1 MSNIQQ
7 SNIQQSN
14 IQQSNVQ
21 QSNVPKPNVKCQ
33 KSHNMNLWKGI
44 LTCFLI
50 STLTV
55 LSSQQT
61 TTYTEAN
68 LAYRRGVDFFNQN
81 IYGLAQKEFKT
92 AIEYL
97 RPVNEPEWKAIKT
110 EAELYYAKC
119 AVRLGQPEA
128 EKLALDFLRGQSPSP
143 VASEAALEIGD
154 YYFNQKEYDKA
165 ITYYEM
171 APEGG
176 GTGDEVQF
184 KRGYSHFIT
193 KQFARAKA
201 EFAPLKEKPGNE
213 WYYPA
218 NYYHGCCSFFEGKYD
233 DAAKSFLRCEQNDKY
248 KQVVPYYLAQIYANK
263 KQYDQVISYGA
274 PKAQD
279 SNVKNRAE
287 LNLIVGQAYYEKG
300 DYKKALPYLEYAV
313 TNGANLRASDY
324 YQLGYAQYRSGYFK
338 EAALNFEQ
346 LDKQDSLIGQNA
358 LYHLGDCYLKTGNR
372 QKAHTA
378 FGQAANLSYDK
389 SVQEDALINYAKLS
403 YELKADRAAI
413 ESLQK
418 FQPNSKYYEEAQNLL
433 GLVLL
438 NTRDYDRAISILENV
453 KNRTPR
459 VNAAYQVVTYN
470 RGIQL
475 YQNGQKEE
483 ARRYF
488 NKSLDAPV
496 DKRLA
501 TLSSFWMGSIA
512 NEAEEWNISKQHMA
526 TFIGNA
532 KSYNDLPE
540 ESNLWMGHYV
550 QGYNH
555 LKLNDHKLAL
565 ANFKAA
571 VDGIKKN
578 SNRIQ
583 SDQITK
589 GVLGDAILRAG
600 DCHFKN
606 KQYADALAYYNE
618 AVNRKYEGFEYA
630 LYQKAI
636 IRGLQGS
643 PLDKAVALENLADNY
658 PNSRYTDEA
667 LLELGNTYLE
677 MGKLG
682 EATVPL
688 RKLISD
694 FRGRSPLVNQA
705 YMQLGLISFR
715 QGNYAVAT
723 DYYKQVFANNPDAAE
738 AKEAQSA
745 LKETYDEWGRP
756 NDYITFISTIPGYK
770 VSQGS
775 KDSIVFQSAEYQYQ
789 NRRFAQA
796 ADGFTNYL
804 NQFPNGPNAV
814 AAYYYRAESYASDDV
829 RKYSQAYKD
838 YAVVVGRGPG
848 KWYARSAERAAL
860 LALNSEKNPAQALEF
875 ARKWEEAAPN
885 DGSRFQAQLVA
896 LEAAYKSG
904 NNSVAVNEYANK
916 VNNSPQAS
924 PEQLALSN
932 FYLGKLAFDKEDYNR
947 AYPLLEAAAAN
958 TTTEAM
964 AEAYHLMA
972 QILYRQRK
980 YTEVEELITGTANKN
995 SGGYDDWIARNLIL
1009 LSDVYYDQGDKSSAA
1024 AALEAILENYKGG
1037 DPGIMNTARQKYN
1050 KLNTTPSQQQ
1060 PEKTEKGG
1068 NFLEMEGGN

>member
-1 MSNIQQ
+1 
-7 SNIQQSN
+7 
-14 IQQSNVQ
+14 
-21 QSNVPKPNVKCQ
+21 
-33 KSHNMNLWKGI
+33 MNLWKGI
-44 LTCFLI
+44 LTCIL
-50 STLTV
+50 
-55 LSSQQT
+55 LSSAVLLPAQQT
-61 TTYTEAN
+61 TIYTEAN
-68 LAYRRGVDFFNQN
+68 LAYHRGIDFFNQS
-81 IYGLAQKEFKT
+81 IYGLAQKEFKS
-92 AIEYL
+92 AIDYL

-110 EAELYYAKC
+110 ESELYYAKC

-128 EKLALDFLRGQSPSP
+128 EKLALDFLRVHTPSP
-143 VASEAALEIGD
+143 VASQAALEIGD
-154 YYFNQKEYDKA
+154 YYFNKKEYDQA

-171 APEGG
+171 APAGSG
-176 GTGDEVQF
+176 ASRDEVQF
-184 KRGYSHFIT
+184 KTGYSYFIT
-193 KQFARAKA
+193 KRFPQAKA
-201 EFAPLKEKPGNE
+201 EFASLKENTRSE

-218 NYYHGCCSFFEGKYD
+218 NYYSGCCSFFEGKYD
-233 DAAKSFLRCEQNDKY
+233 DAAKAFTRCEQNDKY
-248 KQVVPYYLAQIYANK
+248 KSAVPYYIAQIYANK

-313 TNGANLRASDY
+313 TNGADLRPSDY
-324 YQLGYAQYRSGYFK
+324 YQLGYAQYRSGFFK
-338 EAALNFEQ
+338 EAAMNFEQ
-346 LDKQDSLIGQNA
+346 LDKQDSLLGQNA
-358 LYHLGDCYLKTGNR
+358 LYHLGDSYLRLGNKT
-372 QKAHTA
+372 KAHTA
-378 FGQAANLSYDK
+378 FGQAASVSYDK

-403 YELKADRAAI
+403 YELKNDRQAI

-418 FQPNSKYYEEAQNLL
+418 FQPSSKYYEEAQNLL

-459 VNAAYQVVTYN
+459 VNQAYQTVTYN
-470 RGIQL
+470 RGVQL

-488 NKSLDAPV
+488 NKSLDTPV
-496 DKRLA
+496 DKRLS
-501 TLSSFWMGSIA
+501 TLSSFWMGAIA
-512 NEAEEWNISKQHMA
+512 NETEEWNISKQHMG

-540 ESNLWMGHYV
+540 ESSLMMGQYI

-555 LKLNDHKLAL
+555 LKLGDYKMAL

-578 SNRIQ
+578 NSRIQ
-583 SDQITK
+583 SDQISK

-618 AVNRKYEGFEYA
+618 AVTKKYEGFEYA
-630 LYQKAI
+630 LYQKAM

-643 PLDKAVALENLADNY
+643 PLDKAVALDDLIEKY

-682 EATVPL
+682 DATVPL

-694 FRGRSPLVNQA
+694 FRGKSPLINQA

-715 QGNYAVAT
+715 QGKYDVAA
-723 DYYKQVFANNPDAAE
+723 DYYKQVFANNPDASE
-738 AKEAQSA
+738 AKEAQTA

-770 VSQGS
+770 VSQSS
-775 KDSIVFQSAEYQYQ
+775 KDSIVYQSAEYQYQ
-789 NRRFAQA
+789 NRRFPQA
-796 ADGFTNYL
+796 IDGFTNYL
-804 NQFPNGPNAV
+804 NQFPNGPNSV
-814 AAYYYRAESYASDDV
+814 AATYYRAECYASDEIK
-829 RKYSQAYKD
+829 KYSQAFKD
-838 YAVVVGRGPG
+838 YAAVVGRGPG

-860 LALNSEKNPAQALEF
+860 LALNTEKNPAQALEF
-875 ARKWEEAAPN
+875 ARKWEDTAPS
-885 DGSRFQAQLVA
+885 DASRFQAQLVA

-916 VNNSPQAS
+916 VNSSSQAS

-932 FYLGKLAFDKEDYNR
+932 FYLGKLAFDKDDFTR
-947 AYPLLEAAAAN
+947 AYPLLESA
-958 TTTEAM
+958 TENITSEPM

-972 QILYRQRK
+972 QILYRQKK
-980 YTEVEELITGTANKN
+980 YSEVEELITTRANQN

-1024 AALEAILENYKGG
+1024 AALEAVLDNYKGG
-1037 DPGIMNTARQKYN
+1037 DNGIMNTARQKYSR
-1050 KLNTTPSQQQ
+1050 LNSDTPAQ
-1060 PEKTEKGG
+1060 PKNQKAEKGG

>member
-1 MSNIQQ
+1 
-7 SNIQQSN
+7 
-14 IQQSNVQ
+14 
-21 QSNVPKPNVKCQ
+21 
-33 KSHNMNLWKGI
+33 MNLWKGI
-44 LTCFLI
+44 FGCCLFLLAG
-50 STLTV
+50 SALPA
-55 LSSQQT
+55 QQT

-68 LAYRRGVDFFNQN
+68 LAYRRGIDFFNQN
-81 IYGLAQKEFKT
+81 VYGLAQKEFKT
-92 AIEYL
+92 AIDYL
-97 RPVNEPEWKAIKT
+97 RPANEAEWKAVKT
-110 EAELYYAKC
+110 QAELYYAKC

-128 EKLALDFLRGQSPSP
+128 ERLALDFLRLNTPSP
-143 VASEAALEIGD
+143 VASQAALEIGD
-154 YYFNQKEYDKA
+154 YYFNRKEYDQA

-171 APEGG
+171 APDGAG
-176 GTGDEVQF
+176 ATRDEVQF
-184 KRGYSHFIT
+184 KKGYSYFLT
-193 KQFARAKA
+193 KRFPQAKS
-201 EFAPLKEKPGNE
+201 EFASLKENPNSQ

-218 NYYHGCCSFFEGKYD
+218 NYYSGCCSFFEGKYD
-233 DAAKSFLRCEQNDKY
+233 EANKGFLRCEKDDKY
-248 KQVVPYYLAQIYANK
+248 KSAVPYYIAQIYANK
-263 KQYDQVISYGA
+263 KQYDQVITYGA
-274 PKAQD
+274 PKAQEE
-279 SNVKNRAE
+279 SVKNRPE

-313 TNGANLRASDY
+313 VNGANLRPADY
-324 YQLGYAQYRSGYFK
+324 YQLGYAQYRSGYYK
-338 EAALNFEQ
+338 QAAQNFEQ

-358 LYHLGDCYLKTGNR
+358 LYHLGDCYLRLGNKS
-372 QKAHTA
+372 KAQTA
-378 FGQAANLSYDK
+378 FGQASSVNYDK
-389 SVQEDALINYAKLS
+389 NLREDALINYAKLS
-403 YELKADRAAI
+403 YELNADQAAI

-418 FQPNSKYYEEAQNLL
+418 FQPGSKYYDEAQNLL
-433 GLVLL
+433 GVVLL

-453 KNRTPR
+453 KNRTPK
-459 VNAAYQVVTYN
+459 VNEAYQIVTYN

-496 DKRLA
+496 DKRLSS
-501 TLSSFWMGSIA
+501 LSSFWMGTIA

-540 ESNLWMGHYV
+540 ESSLMMGQYV

-555 LKLNDHKLAL
+555 LKLGDHKMAL

-578 SNRIQ
+578 SSRIQ
-583 SDQITK
+583 SDKISK
-589 GVLGDAILRAG
+589 SVLGDAILRAG

-618 AVNRKYEGFEYA
+618 AVNKKYEGFEYA
-630 LYQKAI
+630 LYQKAM

-643 PLDKAVALENLADNY
+643 QLDKVVALDDLIEKY

-682 EATVPL
+682 DATTPL

-694 FRGRSPLVNQA
+694 YRGKSPLINQA

-715 QGNYAVAT
+715 QGKYDVAA

-738 AKEAQSA
+738 AKEAQLA

-770 VSQGS
+770 VSQSS

-789 NRRFAQA
+789 NRRYQQA
-796 ADGFTNYL
+796 IDGFSSYL
-804 NQFPNGPNAV
+804 DQFPNGPNSV
-814 AAYYYRAESYASDDV
+814 AAHYYRAESYASDNIK
-829 RKYSQAYKD
+829 KYNQAYKD
-838 YAVVVGRGPG
+838 YTVVVSRGPG

-860 LALNSEKNPAQALEF
+860 LALNNENNPAQALEY
-875 ARKWEEAAPN
+875 ARKWEDAAPN
-885 DGSRFQAQLVA
+885 EGSRFQAQLVA
-896 LEAAYKSG
+896 LEAAYKMG
-904 NNSVAVNEYANK
+904 NNSVAVEEYANK
-916 VNNSPQAS
+916 VNNSSQAS
-924 PEQLALSN
+924 AEQLALAN
-932 FYLGKLAFDKEDYNR
+932 FYLGKLAFDRNEFSR
-947 AYPLLEAAAAN
+947 AYPLLESVTEN

-964 AEAYHLMA
+964 AESYHLMA
-972 QILYRQRK
+972 QILYRQKK
-980 YTEVEELITGTANKN
+980 YGDVEELVTGRANKN

-1024 AALEAILENYKGG
+1024 AALEAILDNYKGG
-1037 DPGIMNTARQKYN
+1037 NAGILNTARQKYDR
-1050 KLNTTPSQQQ
+1050 LNSNTAPKQNN
-1060 PEKTEKGG
+1060 ERTEKGG